1 MATYSYGHRKAT
13 STSSVVPASPSGNRP
28 VLARVVDIVLN
39 EEHKDYKNF
48 GKDKSINGI
57 RYRTLTSTVVQGD
70 EQFVRDQLPF
80 AYQDDTN
87 IKRIPLI
94 GEIVEIASQ
103 SFSDKAFYS
112 FPKNVNNSTLANITP
127 DLLNE
132 DYIGLGENEIQNI
145 RRAKQLESIKGDVI
159 IEGRS
164 GQSIRM
170 SSYPST
176 RSPFVDSTS
185 QGNPILIIRNGQGEE
200 TESTTIFESINIDD
214 VSLYLTSKH
223 VIPLNEASTKR
234 DSYKQAPDNAKTYR
248 GKQLI
253 GNADRVFLNARTD
266 HALISGKKSVGLNGE
281 SVNLDGSDYVS
292 LDASKIYL
300 GKESKKEKEEAVLG
314 QKLTDVLNDVVSML
328 RETSAALKLAA
339 PNAVALQIVLLSV
352 AGTFDSHVTTLG
364 SLIPQIKSK
373 KVFVE

>member
-1 MATYSYGHRKAT
+1 MATYSYGHRKPT
-13 STSSVVPASPSGNRP
+13 SVSSGNLGTTASTRS
-28 VLARVVDIVLN
+28 VLGRVVDIVLN
-39 EEHKDYKNF
+39 EQHKDYTLF

-57 RYRTLTSTVVQGD
+57 RYRPLTSTVIQGD

-80 AYQDDTN
+80 AYQEDTN
-87 IKRIPLI
+87 IKRVPVI
-94 GEIVEIASQ
+94 GEIVEIKSQ
-103 SFSDKAFYS
+103 TFSDKPFYS

-132 DYIGLGENEIQNI
+132 DYIGLGENEIEGIQ
-145 RRAKQLESIKGDVI
+145 RAKQLESIKGDVI

-200 TESTTIFESINIDD
+200 TETTTVFESIDIND
-214 VSLYLTSKH
+214 VSLYFTSKH

-234 DSYKQAPDNAKTYR
+234 DSYKQAPDNAKSYR

-281 SVNLDGSDYVS
+281 SINLDGSNYVS
-292 LDASKIYL
+292 LDAPKIYL
-300 GKESKKEKEEAVLG
+300 GKEGKKETEEAVLG

-339 PNAVALQIVLLSV
+339 PNVVALKIALLDV